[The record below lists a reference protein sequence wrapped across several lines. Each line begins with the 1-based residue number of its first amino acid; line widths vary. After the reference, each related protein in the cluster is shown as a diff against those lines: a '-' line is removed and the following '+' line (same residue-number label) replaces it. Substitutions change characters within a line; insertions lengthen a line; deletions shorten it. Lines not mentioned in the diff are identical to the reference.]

1 MTELYNLARGSL
13 FKLLPDEDVHVPP
26 AAPDGE
32 DDVIYK
38 LGSIDGM
45 YSWSIG
51 PDKERYY
58 FAAWTEVEE
67 VSDGNNS
74 N

>member
-1 MTELYNLARGSL
+1 MTELYNLPRGTC
-13 FKLLPDEDVHVPP
+13 FKLLPNQEVHVPP

-32 DDVIYK
+32 ADVIYK

-51 PDKERYY
+51 PKNERYY

-67 VSDGNNS
+67 VTVE
-74 N
+74 